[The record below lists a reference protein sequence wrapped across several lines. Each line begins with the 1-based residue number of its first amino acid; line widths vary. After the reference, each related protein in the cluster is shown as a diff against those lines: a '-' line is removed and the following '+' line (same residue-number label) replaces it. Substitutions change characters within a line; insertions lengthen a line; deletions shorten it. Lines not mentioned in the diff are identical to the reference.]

1 MQFDLL
7 LKLVAAH
14 LLSDFFFQP
23 GGWVNSRNRNH
34 FGAWQLYLHGLI
46 TGLTVVVIC
55 GTSLWFVGIII
66 AFSHVLLDGSK
77 SYFKQATP
85 VFVADQLMHLLVL
98 TLCWSVF
105 SRLSWDFPVIVSL
118 YHDPRVW
125 LYITA
130 LLLLTTPSGM
140 LVALLTERWRKQLSG
155 LKAGSSSLDKA
166 GMLIGIIERLLIFF
180 FVLNGKFEAIGLL
193 IAAKSLLRFNEKERP
208 EEKTEYLLVGTLISV
223 ALAAATAVL
232 VLKIPV

>member
-14 LLSDFFFQP
+14 LLSDFFFQSS
-23 GGWVNSRNRNH
+23 GWVRSRNRLH
-34 FGAWQLYLHGLI
+34 FRAWQLYLHGLI
-46 TGLTVVVIC
+46 TGLTVVVVC
-55 GTSLWFVGIII
+55 GPGLWFVGMII
-66 AFSHVLLDGSK
+66 ALSHIFLDGIK
-77 SYFKQATP
+77 SFLKQTTA
-85 VFVADQLMHLLVL
+85 VFVADQLMHLMIL

-105 SRLSWDFPVIVSL
+105 TRLAWDFPLIIRL
-118 YHDPRVW
+118 YGDPQVW
-125 LYITA
+125 LYVTA
-130 LLLLTTPSGM
+130 LLFLTAPSGM
-140 LVALLTERWRKQLSG
+140 LVAMLTDRWRKQLPG

-166 GMLIGIIERLLIFF
+166 GMLIGIIERFLIFY

-232 VLKIPV
+232 VLKIPL

>member
-7 LKLVAAH
+7 WKLVAAH
-14 LLSDFFFQP
+14 LLSDFFFQSA
-23 GGWVNSRNRNH
+23 GWVNSRNRHH
-34 FGAWQLYLHGLI
+34 FRAWQLYFHGLI
-46 TGLTVVVIC
+46 TGLTVVVVC
-55 GTSLWFVGIII
+55 GASLWFVGILI
-66 AFSHVLLDGSK
+66 ALSHIFLDGIK
-77 SYFKQATP
+77 SFLKQTTL
-85 VFVADQLMHLLVL
+85 VFVADQLMHLVVL

-105 SRLSWDFPVIVSL
+105 TRLAWDFPVIVRI
-118 YHDPRVW
+118 YRDPQVW

-130 LLLLTTPSGM
+130 LLFLTTPSGM
-140 LVALLTERWRKQLSG
+140 LVAMLTERWRKQLSG

-180 FVLNGKFEAIGLL
+180 FVLSGKFEAIGLL

-223 ALAAATAVL
+223 ALAAATAIL
-232 VLKIPV
+232 VLKISL